1 MTDTPKI
8 SPSSLK
14 YIRLSPCFEN
24 DQGGDK
30 TAADEGTK
38 LHAACETGVIPEDL
52 SEEQRQVV
60 QQCLA
65 YAQPLVSRPGSQVF
79 KELSLHELA
88 ELSPHMRRGKAD
100 LVVLHNNGTAE
111 LIDWKM
117 GRNPV
122 DDAEE
127 NDQQK
132 AYVIALF
139 RRWPHLKAVKVHL
152 VQPRRDEVSTFTFN
166 RSSLTKLQLEL
177 ANTITQME
185 KFRAADKYAPRTD
198 TCLWCARRHSC
209 PAMVGTVTTIA
220 KNYDAE
226 LKLPEEFHP
235 SKVTSPVAMA
245 AMLDLASSVD
255 KWVQSARHHFTQAA
269 LNGAD
274 IPGYELREKKAMRS
288 VDDAKATW
296 AVVRDVVGQ
305 EEFLEACS
313 ISLPELE
320 KAWCARAPRGQK
332 GAAKEALTEKLVEA
346 GALKQGAPS
355 HYLGKVRK

>member
-1 MTDTPKI
+1 M
-8 SPSSLK
+8 
-14 YIRLSPCFEN
+14 
-24 DQGGDK
+24 
-30 TAADEGTK
+30 
-38 LHAACETGVIPEDL
+38 
-52 SEEQRQVV
+52 
-60 QQCLA
+60 
-65 YAQPLVSRPGSQVF
+65 
-79 KELSLHELA
+79 
-88 ELSPHMRRGKAD
+88 
-100 LVVLHNNGTAE
+100 
-111 LIDWKM
+111 
-117 GRNPV
+117 
-122 DDAEE
+122 
-127 NDQQK
+127 
-132 AYVIALF
+132 LF
-139 RRWPHLKAVKVHL
+139 R
-152 VQPRRDEVSTFTFN
+152 S
-166 RSSLTKLQLEL
+166 
-177 ANTITQME
+177 
-185 KFRAADKYAPRTD
+185 
-198 TCLWCARRHSC
+198 
-209 PAMVGTVTTIA
+209 AMVGTVTTIA